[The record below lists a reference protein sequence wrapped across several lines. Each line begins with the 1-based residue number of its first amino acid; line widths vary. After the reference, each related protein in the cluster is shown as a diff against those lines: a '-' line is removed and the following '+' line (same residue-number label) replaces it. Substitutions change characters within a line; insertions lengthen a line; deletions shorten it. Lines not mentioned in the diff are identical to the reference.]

1 MRVAI
6 VHDWLT
12 GMRGG
17 EKCLEVFCE
26 IYPDADIFTLF
37 HIPGSVSDTI
47 ERHRIHASPLQLIP
61 GTGRR
66 YRYMLPLMPT
76 AVRMFSLGEYD
87 FILSSSHCVAKGAR
101 GSYESYH
108 LSYCHTPMRYAWS
121 GYEDYL
127 SCLGGAARW
136 FFPRLVEYL
145 RRWDNEAN
153 KGVHDFIANSHTVA
167 ERIRRYYGRQAE
179 VLYPPVDT
187 EFYQSR
193 NERVS
198 DYYLMVTAFAPY
210 KRVDAAVEAFGRL
223 GRPLKVVGEG
233 QDFDRVRA
241 LGKPNVEFLGRQDD
255 ETIRELYAGCRAFIL
270 PGEEDFGITPL
281 EAQACGRPVIALGA
295 GGALETVVGV
305 NAQEYKEPPGF
316 IPWNQT
322 GDEEVAPTGMF
333 FSGSEPTDIE
343 EAVVAFER
351 IEDQFSPEAARRQ
364 AKRFA
369 RENFKEAAR
378 ERFRQSWLNH
388 RERLENLGKST
399 EQHR

>member
-26 IYPDADIFTLF
+26 IYPEADIFTLF
-37 HIPGSVSDTI
+37 HRPGSVSEVI
-47 ERHRIHASPLQLIP
+47 ERHRIHTSPLQRIP
-61 GTGRR
+61 GARRR

-76 AVRMFSLGEYD
+76 AVRMFSLVDYD

-101 GSYESYH
+101 GSYETYH

-121 GYEDYL
+121 GYEAYFA
-127 SCLGGAARW
+127 SLGGAARW

-153 KGVHDFIANSHTVA
+153 RGVHDFIANSHTVA
-167 ERIRRYYGRQAE
+167 ERIRNYYGRQAE

-187 EFYQSR
+187 EFYRSR

-210 KRVDAAVEAFGRL
+210 KRVDAAIEAFGRL

-233 QDFDRVRA
+233 QDFDRIRA
-241 LGKPNVEFLGRQDD
+241 SGKPNVEFLGHQDD
-255 ETIRELYAGCRAFIL
+255 ETIRQLYAGCRAFIL

-281 EAQACGRPVIALGA
+281 EAQACGRPVLALGA

-322 GDEEVAPTGMF
+322 GDGEAAPTGMF

-343 EAVVAFER
+343 EAVVAFEK

-364 AKRFA
+364 AERFA
-369 RENFKEAAR
+369 RENFKKAAA
-378 ERFRQSWLNH
+378 ERFRRGWLNH
-388 RERLENLGKST
+388 RERLEKSGET
-399 EQHR
+399 Y

>member
-26 IYPDADIFTLF
+26 IYPEADIFTLF
-37 HIPGSVSDTI
+37 HLPGSVSEAI
-47 ERHRIHASPLQLIP
+47 ERHRIHTSPLQWIP
-61 GTGRR
+61 GAKRC
-66 YRYMLPLMPT
+66 YRNMLPLMPT

-87 FILSSSHCVAKGAR
+87 FILSSSHCVAKGAK
-101 GSYESYH
+101 GGFETYH

-121 GYEDYL
+121 GYEEYL
-127 SCLGGAARW
+127 ARLGGAAKW
-136 FFPRLVEYL
+136 VFPRLVEYL
-145 RRWDNEAN
+145 RKWDNEAN
-153 KGVHDFIANSHTVA
+153 RGVHDFIANSYTVA
-167 ERIRRYYGRQAE
+167 ERIRRYYGREAAD

-210 KRVDAAVEAFGRL
+210 KRVDVAVEAFGRL

-233 QDFDRVRA
+233 QDFERIRA
-241 LGKPNVEFLGRQDD
+241 LGKPNVEFLGWQDD
-255 ETIRELYAGCRAFIL
+255 ETIRELYARCRAFIF

-281 EAQACGRPVIALGA
+281 EAQACGRPVLALGA

-305 NAQEYKEPPGF
+305 NTQEYEVPPGF
-316 IPWNQT
+316 TPWAEAED
-322 GDEEVAPTGMF
+322 DEAEPTGMF
-333 FSGSEPTDIE
+333 FSCSEPSHIE
-343 EAVVAFER
+343 EAVLAFER
-351 IEDQFSPEAARRQ
+351 MEHLFSPKAARKQ
-364 AKRFA
+364 AERFA
-369 RENFKEAAR
+369 RENFKKAAR
-378 ERFRQSWLNH
+378 ERFRRGWLNH
-388 RERLENLGKST
+388 RDRLEKSDET
-399 EQHR
+399 

>member
-26 IYPDADIFTLF
+26 IYPEADIFTLF
-37 HIPGSVSDTI
+37 HQPGSVSEVI
-47 ERHRIHASPLQLIP
+47 ERHRIHTSPLQRIP
-61 GTGRR
+61 GAKYR

-76 AVRMFSLGEYD
+76 AVRMFSLEEYD

-101 GSYESYH
+101 GGYKTYH
-108 LSYCHTPMRYAWS
+108 LSYCHTPMRYVWS
-121 GYEDYL
+121 GYNDYSARL
-127 SCLGGAARW
+127 DGAAKW
-136 FFPRLVEYL
+136 VFPRLVEYL

-167 ERIRRYYGRQAE
+167 ERIRRYYGRQAD

-187 EFYQSR
+187 EFYRSR

-198 DYYLMVTAFAPY
+198 DFYLMVTAFAPY

-233 QDFDRVRA
+233 QDFERVRA
-241 LGKPNVEFLGRQDD
+241 MGKPNVEFLGWQDN
-255 ETIRELYAGCRAFIL
+255 ETIRELYAGCRALIF

-281 EAQACGRPVIALGA
+281 EAQACGRPVLALGA

-305 NAQEYKEPPGF
+305 NAKEYETPPGF
-316 IPWNQT
+316 IPWT
-322 GDEEVAPTGMF
+322 EAGDREVEPTGMF
-333 FSGSEPTDIE
+333 FSCSEATYIE
-343 EAVVAFER
+343 EAVLAFEKMEKR
-351 IEDQFSPEAARRQ
+351 FSPEASRRQ
-364 AKRFA
+364 AERFA
-369 RENFKEAAR
+369 RENFKKAAA
-378 ERFRQSWLNH
+378 ERFRQGWLNYY
-388 RERLENLGKST
+388 ERLEKSVET
-399 EQHR
+399 Y

>member
-26 IYPDADIFTLF
+26 IYPEADIFTLF
-37 HIPGSVSDTI
+37 HQPGSVSDTI
-47 ERHRIHASPLQLIP
+47 ERHRIHTSPLQRIP
-61 GTGRR
+61 GARR
-66 YRYMLPLMPT
+66 HYRYMLPLMPT

-87 FILSSSHCVAKGAR
+87 FILSSSHCVAKGAK
-101 GSYESYH
+101 GGHNTYH

-121 GYEDYL
+121 GYEAY
-127 SCLGGAARW
+127 SARMNGAAKW

-153 KGVHDFIANSHTVA
+153 RGVHDFIANSHTVA

-187 EFYQSR
+187 EFYRTR

-233 QDFDRVRA
+233 QDFERVRA
-241 LGKPNVEFLGRQDD
+241 LGKPNVEFLGWQDD
-255 ETIRELYAGCRAFIL
+255 ETIRELYAGCRAFIF

-281 EAQACGRPVIALGA
+281 EAQACGRPVLALGL
-295 GGALETVVGV
+295 GGALETVVGL
-305 NAQEYKEPPGF
+305 NAQEYEAPQGF
-316 IPWNQT
+316 IPRSVAE
-322 GDEEVAPTGMF
+322 DSEVEPTGMF
-333 FSGSEPTDIE
+333 FSGYEPRDIE
-343 EAVVAFER
+343 EAVVAFEK
-351 IEDQFSPEAARRQ
+351 IEDQFSPKASRKQ
-364 AKRFA
+364 AECFA
-369 RENFKEAAR
+369 REKFKKAAA
-378 ERFRQSWLNH
+378 ERFRWGWLNH
-388 RERLENLGKST
+388 RERLEKLGET
-399 EQHR
+399 YRAIE

>member
-26 IYPDADIFTLF
+26 IYPEADIFTLF
-37 HIPGSVSDTI
+37 HQPGSVSEAI
-47 ERHRIHASPLQLIP
+47 ERHRIHTSPLQRIP
-61 GTGRR
+61 GARRR

-76 AVRMFSLGEYD
+76 AVRMFSLVDYD

-101 GSYESYH
+101 GSYEAYH

-121 GYEDYL
+121 GYEAYF
-127 SCLGGAARW
+127 SRLGGAAKW
-136 FFPRLVEYL
+136 FFPHLVEYL

-153 KGVHDFIANSHTVA
+153 RGVHDFIANSHTVA
-167 ERIRRYYGRQAE
+167 ERIRNYYGRQAE

-187 EFYQSR
+187 EFYRSR
-193 NERVS
+193 NERIS

-233 QDFDRVRA
+233 QDFDRIRA
-241 LGKPNVEFLGRQDD
+241 LGKPNVEFLGHQDD

-270 PGEEDFGITPL
+270 PGEEDFGITPI

-305 NAQEYKEPPGF
+305 NAQEYEAPPGF
-316 IPWNQT
+316 IPWNET
-322 GDEEVAPTGMF
+322 GDEEAVPTGMF

-343 EAVVAFER
+343 KAVVAFEKM
-351 IEDQFSPEAARRQ
+351 EDQFSPEAARRQ
-364 AKRFA
+364 AERFA
-369 RENFKEAAR
+369 RENFKKAAA
-378 ERFRQSWLNH
+378 ERFRRGWLNH
-388 RERLENLGKST
+388 RERLEKSGET
-399 EQHR
+399 Y

>member
-26 IYPDADIFTLF
+26 IYPEADIFTLF
-37 HIPGSVSDTI
+37 HLPGSVSEVI
-47 ERHRIHASPLQLIP
+47 ERHSIHTSPLQRIP
-61 GTGRR
+61 GARRR

-76 AVRMFSLGEYD
+76 AVRMFSLREYD

-101 GSYESYH
+101 GDFGTYH

-121 GYEDYL
+121 GYEEYL
-127 SCLGGAARW
+127 ARLDGAAKW

-145 RRWDNEAN
+145 RKWDNEAN
-153 KGVHDFIANSHTVA
+153 RGVHDFIANSHTVA
-167 ERIRRYYGRQAE
+167 ERIRIFYGRQAE

-187 EFYQSR
+187 EFYCSR

-210 KRVDAAVEAFGRL
+210 KRVDVAVEAFGRL

-233 QDFDRVRA
+233 QEFDRIREM
-241 LGKPNVEFLGRQDD
+241 GKPNVEFLGWQDD

-270 PGEEDFGITPL
+270 PGEEDFGITLL
-281 EAQACGRPVIALGA
+281 EAQACGRPVLALGA

-305 NAQEYKEPPGF
+305 NAQEYEAPPGF
-316 IPWNQT
+316 TPWN
-322 GDEEVAPTGMF
+322 GAEGEGVAPTGMF
-333 FSGSEPTDIE
+333 FSGSEPTCIE
-343 EAVVAFER
+343 EAVLAFEKMEHR
-351 IEDQFSPEAARRQ
+351 FSPDAARRQ
-364 AKRFA
+364 AERFA
-369 RENFKEAAR
+369 RENFKKASA
-378 ERFRQSWLNH
+378 ERFRQGWLNH
-388 RERLENLGKST
+388 RERLEKSGET
-399 EQHR
+399 Y

>member
-26 IYPDADIFTLF
+26 IYPEADIFTLF
-37 HIPGSVSDTI
+37 HQPGSVSEAI
-47 ERHRIHASPLQLIP
+47 ERHRIHTSPLQRIP
-61 GTGRR
+61 GARRR
-66 YRYMLPLMPT
+66 YRKMLPLMPT

-101 GSYESYH
+101 GGYRTYH

-121 GYEDYL
+121 GYDAYFASL
-127 SCLGGAARW
+127 SGATRW
-136 FFPRLVEYL
+136 FYPRLVEYL
-145 RRWDNEAN
+145 RKWDNEAN
-153 KGVHDFIANSHTVA
+153 RGVHDFFANSHTVA

-187 EFYQSR
+187 EFYRTR

-233 QDFDRVRA
+233 QDFERIRA
-241 LGKPNVEFLGRQDD
+241 MGKPNVEFLGHQDD
-255 ETIRELYAGCRAFIL
+255 ETIRELYSGCRAFIL

-281 EAQACGRPVIALGA
+281 EAQACGRPVLALGA

-305 NAQEYKEPPGF
+305 NGQKYQAPPGF
-316 IPWNQT
+316 THWDQAEN
-322 GDEEVAPTGMF
+322 GAVEPTGMF
-333 FSGSEPTDIE
+333 FSRSEPADIQ
-343 EAVVAFER
+343 EAVLAFEKM
-351 IEDQFSPEAARRQ
+351 EDRFSPHAARKQ
-364 AKRFA
+364 AERFA
-369 RENFKEAAR
+369 RENFKIAAT
-378 ERFRQSWLNH
+378 EHFRQGWLNYC
-388 RERLENLGKST
+388 ERLEKSDAPS
-399 EQHR
+399 